1 MCSSPR
7 PGLVPRD
14 RANVS
19 LCDGVVAWSPQPPFC
34 TLFSLGHSPTP
45 DGSFPHH
52 PTSASLR
59 NQVKS
64 LRPLSRL
71 CLWFKPTL

>member
-1 MCSSPR
+1 MRSSPR